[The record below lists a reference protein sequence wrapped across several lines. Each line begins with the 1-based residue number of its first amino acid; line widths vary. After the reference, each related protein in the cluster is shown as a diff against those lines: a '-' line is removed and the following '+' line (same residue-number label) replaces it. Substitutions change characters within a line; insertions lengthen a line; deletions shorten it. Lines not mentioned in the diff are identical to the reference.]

1 MNDGFDGPE
10 TCHYIPVGFEHNGFD
25 QGFDTMVDFTL
36 TTTTINRLLRPL
48 RNRCVAFAMSK
59 NPPPPPRTYSTTRSD
74 PVHVDVP
81 PLSILHPPDKLGT
94 RIHFEKHA
102 LDVLD
107 LSRKIYA
114 VRDSFRDI
122 LFKMPNIS
130 PAPTESPTSASLVA
144 ICSVVLG
151 QNIDCDAD
159 DADEIYEAV
168 PMQYRG

>member
-1 MNDGFDGPE
+1 MSDGSDGPAE
-10 TCHYIPVGFEHNGFD
+10 TAHATYIQVRFD
-25 QGFDTMVDFTL
+25 RTMMVDFTL

-48 RNRCVAFAMSK
+48 RNRCVAFAKSQ
-59 NPPPPPRTYSTTRSD
+59 NPPPPLHTYSTRD

-81 PLSILHPPDKLGT
+81 PLSILHPPDKLGV

-122 LFKMPNIS
+122 LLKMPNTS
-130 PAPTESPTSASLVA
+130 PAPTEFSTSASLVS
-144 ICSVVLG
+144 ICSAVVG

-159 DADEIYEAV
+159 DANEIYEAV